1 MDSQPERPIL
11 LVTRPAVAAEG
22 FVEAFRNR
30 FGQDWPVIV
39 SPLTEIE
46 PLDTPIPE
54 FQTAIFTSQN
64 AVAAFQRLAQGQGR
78 RAYCVGQRTAQ
89 AAREAGFD
97 AIAGPG
103 DAEALSE
110 MIAQRE
116 LGGKLLFLRGEQVAF
131 DLENRLTSAGIE
143 TESAIIYRQVS
154 RPLSGEAQAAL
165 RASRPVL
172 VPIFSPN
179 AADRFLNSMPDAPKP
194 PLFVAAMSEAV
205 ASRLKSASL
214 CHLEVASHPDAQGM
228 LDALAVLLQR
238 QKAG

>member
-1 MDSQPERPIL
+1 MDSQSERPIL

-22 FVEAFRNR
+22 FVRAFRDR
-30 FGQDWPVIV
+30 FGADWPAVI

-46 PLDTPIPE
+46 LLDTPIPE
-54 FQTAIFTSQN
+54 FQTAIFTSQH
-64 AVAAFQRLAQGQGR
+64 AVAAFHRMAPGR
-78 RAYCVGQRTAQ
+78 GRQAYCVGQRTAQ

-110 MIAQRE
+110 LIARQQ
-116 LGGKLLFLRGEQVAF
+116 LGGKLLFLRGEQIAY
-131 DLENRLTSAGIE
+131 DLEERLNSAGIE
-143 TESAIIYRQVS
+143 TESTILYRQLP
-154 RPLSGEAQAAL
+154 RPLSAEAKALL

-172 VPIFSPN
+172 APIFSPN
-179 AADRFLNSMPDAPKP
+179 AADRFLDALPQAPHP

-214 CHLEVASHPDAQGM
+214 CHLEVARHPDAQGM